1 MLISLKISHLTS
13 LLLFAIVF
21 YSSSSES
28 LVKNFYTK
36 HSHKSE
42 WLPVFVQ
49 PEQIHLSIGAH
60 LNERVVTWTTFN
72 STPQSK
78 VHFGRM
84 LSDHH
89 DTPHIAIGSYEIFT
103 DGGNEKRSMF
113 IHRVYL
119 RELEPDTLYWYRCGS
134 SKGWS
139 ETFFFKTFPMFPN
152 WSPRFAVY
160 GDLGNDNGQ
169 SFAFLEEQIQ
179 MDDYDIVAHIGDLA
193 YDLHTDN
200 ARVGDEFMRQ
210 IQPIAGY
217 VPYQTVP
224 GNHERA
230 YTERL
235 AWSAKFRELLY
246 KYGVDLAIWGHDH
259 IYTRFWP
266 TFDEEIYKGSEK
278 EPYRNPKAPVHIISG
293 SAGCREFVTPVCPK
307 PNKFTAYASSDYGFM
322 GIHFINHTHIHMEQ
336 FSINRKGQ
344 VIDEFYLIKD
354 EQRTYFSY

>member
-1 MLISLKISHLTS
+1 
-13 LLLFAIVF
+13 
-21 YSSSSES
+21 
-28 LVKNFYTK
+28 
-36 HSHKSE
+36 
-42 WLPVFVQ
+42 
-49 PEQIHLSIGAH
+49 
-60 LNERVVTWTTFN
+60 
-72 STPQSK
+72 
-78 VHFGRM
+78 
-84 LSDHH
+84 
-89 DTPHIAIGSYEIFT
+89 
-103 DGGNEKRSMF
+103 
-113 IHRVYL
+113 
-119 RELEPDTLYWYRCGS
+119 
-134 SKGWS
+134 
-139 ETFFFKTFPMFPN
+139 MFPN

-230 YTERL
+230 YNYSNYNNRFTMHSQNDPYINNYF
-235 AWSAKFRELLY
+235 WSYNIGPVHVIGINTDFYQTQEFGDHQLHAQYRWLKNDLMKANLPANRAQHPWIMTFGHHPFYYQNRVDEKYRKGWPGVPSLEKLLY

-322 GIHFINHTHIHMEQ
+322 GIHFINHTHIHLEQ